1 MTTQLT
7 LPFSPRANWLRQ
19 APLAWDLHELLI
31 WVGMRS
37 LDGETVHVSQ
47 EKLAAE
53 LCVSERTVRRRI
65 RELEDLGLLLQI
77 GHRGSAYRVRWA
89 ELGDLIHGEPVA
101 V

>member
-1 MTTQLT
+1 MMTQLT

-19 APLAWDLHELLI
+19 APLAWDLRELLA
-31 WVGMRS
+31 WFGLRS

-47 EKLAAE
+47 DMLAAE
-53 LCVSERTVRRRI
+53 LCVSVRTIRRRI

-77 GHRGSAYRVRWA
+77 GPRSAAYRVRWA